1 MELIGISAPFDIHR
15 QTVTQPQV
23 SMTNLLPGTIYS
35 IRSAFLISYEVKTKM
50 HFVAESVQSIETEMW
65 ALGVQRHWR

>member
-1 MELIGISAPFDIHR
+1 MELTGISAPFDIHR

-35 IRSAFLISYEVKTKM
+35 IRSASLIAYEVKAKM
-50 HFVAESVQSIETEMW
+50 HFVSEFVQSIETETW
-65 ALGVQRHWR
+65 ALGVQRH